1 MKKAILTSLISACI
15 IFPTVY
21 LTACNKN
28 NDVTVETKSTVVQGK
43 TMGTFYQVNVV
54 GGYKGGEDGLKAL
67 AEGAFAKITKAIS
80 TFDKD
85 AELYKFNDFKST
97 EPFKISDDLSVMIQN
112 TVYQGRRIEG
122 ATDISVG
129 PLVNLWGFGKDKKD
143 GNKPSQEQ
151 IEETLKLVGQD
162 KFELLLKEDGAYLVK
177 HDPNVRLDLATVGEG
192 LGADF
197 VAELLIKEGYQN
209 FMVNVAGASRSYGK

>member
-67 AEGAFAKITKAIS
+67 AEGAFAKINLTLDVLGKRADGYH
-80 TFDKD
+80 DKWD
-85 AELYKFNDFKST
+85 S
-97 EPFKISDDLSVMIQN
+97 
-112 TVYQGRRIEG
+112 G
-122 ATDISVG
+122 
-129 PLVNLWGFGKDKKD
+129 
-143 GNKPSQEQ
+143 
-151 IEETLKLVGQD
+151 
-162 KFELLLKEDGAYLVK
+162 
-177 HDPNVRLDLATVGEG
+177 LA
-192 LGADF
+192 
-197 VAELLIKEGYQN
+197 
-209 FMVNVAGASRSYGK
+209 